1 MNLPNKLTILRMALV
16 PFFVFFTLADFIP
29 HHLLIAGLVFGA
41 ASYTDHLDG
50 KIARRDNLITNFG
63 KLMDPLADKIM
74 VMSALVC
81 FVETGFANVWFVLLI
96 MIREFAVTS
105 IRLIAVE
112 NGKVIPA
119 NGWGKAKTVSQ
130 IVAICVIFLLQYVLE
145 QLGRNRGLEHLH
157 LRIHEPVAGEKPE
170 RLSEQLRRVFAQEAG
185 RRLVQRA
192 HADAPADDHRVEAA
206 DLRRFF
212 RQVAERRAGQ
222 KRGKLRRALRR
233 RARFRCVS
241 DQNHRISPFP
251 VRRAVSPRC
260 RPSSPH
266 NSCKGRSRCP
276 FSA

>member
-29 HHLLIAGLVFGA
+29 HHLLIAGLIFGA

-81 FVETGFANVWFVLLI
+81 FVETGFANVWLVLLI

-145 QLGRNRGLEHLH
+145 LHALGLIALPAYETLQAVFYWIGFALMG
-157 LRIHEPVAGEKPE
+157 VAA
-170 RLSEQLRRVFAQEAG
+170 LL
-185 RRLVQRA
+185 
-192 HADAPADDHRVEAA
+192 AA
-206 DLRRFF
+206 ISGVIYAKDSAALF
-212 RQVAERRAGQ
+212 RDR
-222 KRGKLRRALRR
+222 
-233 RARFRCVS
+233 
-241 DQNHRISPFP
+241 
-251 VRRAVSPRC
+251 
-260 RPSSPH
+260 
-266 NSCKGRSRCP
+266 
-276 FSA
+276 